1 MASELGLRQAYQTIK
16 NAYRSKSRNP
26 VTTASDLRLIVPIS
40 TSRTTFEFPVIV
52 GDDQN
57 NYPDAILLNRADA
70 FTATEIGIFIGKR
83 TGATTA
89 AQVSNTAFDWFS
101 YPNTTE
107 FAVTNTDAAN
117 LRPLYNAGTI
127 NATIN
132 NVQYLQNY
140 STLRMR
146 RVPNQQTGLGYG
158 AVATTGAIVSTSLDS
173 FNGEQDGYYPLV
185 PTLQLSGTSKIA
197 ISISIPQALPI
208 ATAGTAQY
216 CIMLAFRGF
225 LSLGASNLNK

>member
-1 MASELGLRQAYQTIK
+1 MATELGLRQAYQTIK
-16 NAYRSKSRNP
+16 NAYKAKSRNP

-40 TSRTTFEFPVIV
+40 TTRTTFEFPVIV

-70 FTATEIGIFIGKR
+70 FTATEMGLFIGKR
-83 TGATTA
+83 AGATTPVQV
-89 AQVSNTAFDWFS
+89 AQTAFDWYS
-101 YPNTTE
+101 YPNTAE
-107 FAVTNTDAAN
+107 FNATGTDAVN
-117 LRPLYNAGTI
+117 LRPLHNAGVI

-146 RVPNQQTGLGYG
+146 RAPITQTGLGNG
-158 AVATTGAIVSTSLDS
+158 AAATTPTVASTQLDS
-173 FNGEQDGYYPLV
+173 FSGESDGYFPLV
-185 PTLQLSGTSKIA
+185 PTLQLSGTSKIV
-197 ISISIPQALPI
+197 ITLSVPQALPI
-208 ATAGTAQY
+208 AAGSFQY